1 MLSDKKITAIC
12 DELKIRDET
21 KGTKT
26 LDKLLS
32 MKNNEGKTGTI
43 INVYFLSLMVI
54 IIVIIVSL

>member
-43 INVYFLSLMVI
+43 NVYFLSLMVI
-54 IIVIIVSL
+54 IIVIIVGL